1 MDTPALNL
9 LTRPKIFSRCESKSN
24 MKNLFLLDPNI
35 TFLNHGSFGAC
46 PEPVFREYQ
55 RWQREL
61 ERQPVEFLSRR
72 ATSLMAEAR
81 AKLAAYVGADAVE
94 IIYYPNPTHGIN
106 MVARSLALQPGDE
119 ILTTDHEYGAVNR
132 TWHALCKKA
141 GAKLVYRVIP
151 LPVTTAEEFVSHFWA
166 GVNERTKVISL
177 SHLTSPTAL
186 IFPVQEICK
195 RARARGILTLIDGA
209 HVPGHLPLN
218 LHDLGCDF
226 YTGAC
231 HKWLSAPKGT
241 AFLYAQHH
249 VQSWLEP
256 LVVSWGWGDQELP
269 PMMDRGETQ
278 FIRNHEWQGTRDIT
292 AFLTVPTAIEFQ
304 QQHGWDDVRTRCHAL
319 AAETRRRI
327 NAITG
332 LESICPD
339 SREWF
344 GQMATIRLPPMDLA
358 RLKTRLY
365 AEYKIEVLLI
375 DWNHQHFIRVSYQGY
390 NTEEDM
396 EKLIGALQQAL
407 HASN

>member
-1 MDTPALNL
+1 
-9 LTRPKIFSRCESKSN
+9 
-24 MKNLFLLDPNI
+24 MKNLFLLDPTI

-61 ERQPVEFLSRR
+61 ERQPVEFLARR
-72 ATSLMAEAR
+72 ATALMAEAR
-81 AKLAAYVGADAVE
+81 AKLAAYVGADADEV
-94 IIYYPNPTHGIN
+94 IYYPNPTHAIN

-119 ILTTDHEYGAVNR
+119 VLTTDHEYGAVNR
-132 TWHALCKKA
+132 TWHALGKKV
-141 GAKLVYRVIP
+141 GAKYVYRAIP
-151 LPVTTAEEFVSHFWA
+151 LPVTTAEEFVEHFWA
-166 GVNERTKVISL
+166 GVNERTRVIAI

-195 RARARGILTLIDGA
+195 RARERGILTLIDGA

-218 LHDLGCDF
+218 LHDLDCDF

-241 AFLYAQHH
+241 AFLYARHN
-249 VQSWLEP
+249 VQRGLEP
-256 LVVSWGWGDQELP
+256 LVVSWGWGDDEIP
-269 PMMDRGETQ
+269 PTMDRGETQ

-304 QQHGWDDVRTRCHAL
+304 QQHHWEEVRSRCHAL

-344 GQMATIRLPPMDLA
+344 GQMAAIRIPRMDLVQ
-358 RLKTRLY
+358 LKTRLY
-365 AEYKIEVLLI
+365 AEYKIEIPLI

-396 EKLIGALQQAL
+396 ETLIRALKQIL
-407 HASN
+407 PNAS